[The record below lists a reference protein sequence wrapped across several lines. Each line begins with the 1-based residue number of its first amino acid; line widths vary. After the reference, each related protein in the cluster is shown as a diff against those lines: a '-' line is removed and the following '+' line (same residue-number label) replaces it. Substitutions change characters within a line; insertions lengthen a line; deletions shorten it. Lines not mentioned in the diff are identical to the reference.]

1 MLWHDLNCERVLHM
15 CKSHVSD
22 MKESCPTHE
31 EVMSHTWRSH
41 VPQMIWIA
49 ICIYARAMSHAW
61 RSHIFHT
68 WRSHVSHMKESC
80 LTCTTVM
87 SQTWRSHVP
96 HMKESCP
103 TDVLTCNLHMRKS
116 HVSHTKESCLT
127 YEGVMSHTWRSH
139 VPRMKKPCPTYW
151 HQHTLM
157 SIRLAITSCF
167 IAAIACHV
175 SHTKESCLTYEGV
188 MSHIWMSHV
197 SHMNKSRLTY
207 AITSCFIAAIALMSA
222 IASFYMFCNHIHHTH
237 TSSECVCHKSQVL
250 PSCRVRHPLSPKKI
264 LVRCWPISLKNY
276 THR

>member
-1 MLWHDLNCERVLHM
+1 MIGIV
-15 CKSHVSD
+15 
-22 MKESCPTHE
+22 KESC
-31 EVMSHTWRSH
+31 
-41 VPQMIWIA
+41 
-49 ICIYARAMSHAW
+49 ICARAMSHIW
-61 RSHIFHT
+61 
-68 WRSHVSHMKESC
+68 
-80 LTCTTVM
+80 M
-87 SQTWRSHVP
+87 SQVP
-96 HMKESCP
+96 HMKESCF
-103 TDVLTCNLHMRKS
+103 
-116 HVSHTKESCLT
+116 T
-127 YEGVMSHTWRSH
+127 YEGVMSHRWSELQFAYMQERCLTHEGVIFSTHEGVMSHIWRSH
-139 VPRMKKPCPTYW
+139 VSHVLQSCLRHEGVMSHRCSDLQFAHAQEPCLTYEGIMSHIWRSHVSSLYIHLYMYIYIYTHMKESCLTYW

-237 TSSECVCHKSQVL
+237 TSSECVCHKCQVL